1 MCEGREGEKG
11 VRTHKSRQT
20 IMEFQ
25 SAQHSIDLCDILL
38 AVQGQQGDT
47 KEYRAILGDGIRE
60 LATSG

>member
-1 MCEGREGEKG
+1 M
-11 VRTHKSRQT
+11 RTHKSRQT

-38 AVQGQQGDT
+38 AVQGKQGDT